1 MNIFET
7 YQDKIKNLI
16 LDINKQGKIEISDNL
31 DSIGV
36 DLPPSQ
42 FKAHISTN
50 VAMVLSKINKSNPN
64 DLAKKIEVELL
75 KIDKDIEKIEIVK
88 PGFINITFKNTF
100 WNKFIQNVINQKLE
114 YGTYLIAKKKSFFL
128 EFVSANP
135 TGPLHVGH
143 CRGAVSGDVLANIL
157 KFNKHKVHKEYY
169 VNDYG
174 NQIINF
180 TKSVYYRIK
189 EQTDNELFPKDN
201 EDLYPGDYII
211 QIAKNIIND
220 NKGLDFK
227 NFDKISDQLTILAVN
242 ESIKIIKSN
251 LKNIGIVHDKFQSE
265 REIVNNNE
273 VQKTVDKLIKK
284 KFVYKGKI
292 KAPEGEDKKNWVERE
307 QLLFKSTDFGDD
319 KDRALQKSDNSWTY
333 FAGDVAYHENK
344 LNRKYDTYIN
354 ILGADHA
361 GYIKRIT
368 ASVEA
373 LSGEKNKLVCKV
385 SQLVKLIKDGKPFMM
400 SKRKGDYI
408 TVEDLIDEVGKDATR
423 FIMLNRSSDA
433 EIDFDFDKVKEKSKD
448 NPLYY
453 VQYCYAR
460 ICSVFRHIGK
470 EIDKDIKVDEY
481 NFNFSPE
488 DIDIYKK
495 ISEWPKCIEISSKKL
510 EPHRV
515 PTYLY
520 ELSSLF
526 HSYWNMGKDDK
537 SKRFISEDKKISDEK
552 LVLLK
557 SVSNVIKC
565 GMNIVGASTPEK
577 M

>member
-1 MNIFET
+1 M
-7 YQDKIKNLI
+7 
-16 LDINKQGKIEISDNL
+16 
-31 DSIGV
+31 
-36 DLPPSQ
+36 
-42 FKAHISTN
+42 
-50 VAMVLSKINKSNPN
+50 
-64 DLAKKIEVELL
+64 
-75 KIDKDIEKIEIVK
+75 
-88 PGFINITFKNTF
+88 
-100 WNKFIQNVINQKLE
+100 
-114 YGTYLIAKKKSFFL
+114 
-128 EFVSANP
+128 
-135 TGPLHVGH
+135 
-143 CRGAVSGDVLANIL
+143 
-157 KFNKHKVHKEYY
+157 HKEYY

-189 EQTDNELFPKDN
+189 EQTDNEPFPKDN

-227 NFDKISDQLTILAVN
+227 NFEKISDKLTILAVN

-354 ILGADHA
+354 ILGQTCRI
-361 GYIKRIT
+361 YKRIT

-385 SQLVKLIKDGKPFMM
+385 SQLVKLIKDGKPLRCQK
-400 SKRKGDYI
+400 KRR
-408 TVEDLIDEVGKDATR
+408 LH
-423 FIMLNRSSDA
+423 NS
-433 EIDFDFDKVKEKSKD
+433 
-448 NPLYY
+448 
-453 VQYCYAR
+453 
-460 ICSVFRHIGK
+460 
-470 EIDKDIKVDEY
+470 
-481 NFNFSPE
+481 
-488 DIDIYKK
+488 
-495 ISEWPKCIEISSKKL
+495 
-510 EPHRV
+510 
-515 PTYLY
+515 
-520 ELSSLF
+520 
-526 HSYWNMGKDDK
+526 
-537 SKRFISEDKKISDEK
+537 
-552 LVLLK
+552 
-557 SVSNVIKC
+557 
-565 GMNIVGASTPEK
+565 
-577 M
+577 